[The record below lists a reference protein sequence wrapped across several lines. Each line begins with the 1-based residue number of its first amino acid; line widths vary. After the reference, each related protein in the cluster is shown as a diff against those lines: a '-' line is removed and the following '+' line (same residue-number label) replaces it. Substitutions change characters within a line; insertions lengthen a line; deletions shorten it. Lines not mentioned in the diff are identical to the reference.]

1 MNKTK
6 APRPERDDYL
16 VDAVVR
22 ACDLLRAFETEGERL
37 SLKELVTRTGLTS
50 SRAFRLLYTLERN
63 GLVEKADAQRYR
75 TRVKLLSRPRC
86 RIGFAGQTQESS
98 FAVDVAAGLRRES
111 EQRNIE
117 LIELDNRMSAST
129 AVRNAE
135 ELIRQRVDL
144 AIEFQTF
151 ASAAAEIASKFRSAG
166 IPLIAVDIPHP
177 GAVFFGADN
186 FRAGQIAGQALGRW
200 AERNW
205 AGRVQQILLLDI
217 PAAGATTASRM
228 DGMLAGLR
236 EALPR
241 TAETPTIRLDSR
253 GTHEGGATAVRRAL
267 RLGAR
272 TLIGAANDPAALGA
286 LEVLESSRQSNLCA
300 VISQGAS
307 VEGRAELRRP
317 GSRLIGSVAYF
328 PESYGKG
335 LIQLATHMIEGR
347 STPPAVFTP
356 HRLIT
361 AQNVDTAYPH
371 DEPTTKANMLTMAP
385 SRQTA

>member
-1 MNKTK
+1 MSEKKTT
-6 APRPERDDYL
+6 RPDRDDYL

-22 ACDLLRAFETEGERL
+22 ACELLRAFDSEGERL

-50 SRAFRLLYTLERN
+50 SRAFRLLYTLERS
-63 GLVEKADAQRYR
+63 GLIEKADSQRYR
-75 TRVKLLSRPRC
+75 SRVKLLDRPRF
-86 RIGFAGQTQESS
+86 RIGFAGQTQESA
-98 FAVDVAAGLRRES
+98 FAVDVAEGLRREA

-151 ASAAAEIASKFRSAG
+151 ASVAPEIASKFRAAS
-166 IPLIAVDIPHP
+166 IPLIAIDIPHP

-186 FRAGQIAGQALGRW
+186 FRAGQIAGHALGRW
-200 AERNW
+200 AERHW
-205 AGRVQQILLLDI
+205 AGRPQQIVLLDI
-217 PAAGATTASRM
+217 PAAGATTAARM
-228 DGMLAGLR
+228 DGLLAGLR

-241 TAETPTIRLDSR
+241 TADVPTIRLDSR
-253 GTHEGGATAVRRAL
+253 GTREGGATALRRAL
-267 RLGAR
+267 RPGVR
-272 TLIGAANDPAALGA
+272 TLVGAANDPSALGA
-286 LEVLESSRQSNLCA
+286 LDVFEMGRQSSLCA

-307 VEGRAELRRP
+307 AEGRAELRRT
-317 GSRLIGSVAYF
+317 GTRLIGSVAYF

-335 LIQLATHMIEGR
+335 LVQLATDLIEGR
-347 STPPAVFTP
+347 ATPPAVFTP

-371 DEPTTKANMLTMAP
+371 DQTLRHAP
-385 SRQTA
+385 LAAVGSRQTA

>member
-1 MNKTK
+1 MSENKTT
-6 APRPERDDYL
+6 RPERDDYL

-22 ACDLLRAFETEGERL
+22 ACDLLRAFESEGERL

-50 SRAFRLLYTLERN
+50 SRAFRLLYTLERS
-63 GLVEKADAQRYR
+63 GLIEKADSQRYR
-75 TRVKLLSRPRC
+75 TRVKLLDQPRF
-86 RIGFAGQTQESS
+86 RIGFAGQTQESA
-98 FAVDVAAGLRRES
+98 FAVDVAEGLRREA

-135 ELIRQRVDL
+135 DLIRQRVDL

-151 ASAAAEIASKFRSAG
+151 ASVAAEIASKFRSAN
-166 IPLIAVDIPHP
+166 IPLIAIDIPHP

-186 FRAGQIAGQALGRW
+186 FRAGQIAGHALGRW
-200 AERNW
+200 AERHW
-205 AGRVQQILLLDI
+205 SGRAQQIVLLDL
-217 PAAGATTASRM
+217 PAAGATTAARM

-241 TAETPTIRLDSR
+241 ASEIPTVRLDSR
-253 GTHEGGATAVRRAL
+253 GTREGGASAL
-267 RLGAR
+267 RR
-272 TLIGAANDPAALGA
+272 TLRPGIRTLVGAANDPAALGA
-286 LEVLESSRQSNLCA
+286 IDVFEMARQSNLCA
-300 VISQGAS
+300 VVSQGAS
-307 VEGRAELRRP
+307 AEGRAELRRS
-317 GSRLIGSVAYF
+317 GTRLIGSVAYF

-335 LIQLATHMIEGR
+335 LVQLATDLIEGR

-371 DEPTTKANMLTMAP
+371 DQTLQRAP
-385 SRQTA
+385 LSGVGSRQTA

>member
-1 MNKTK
+1 MSEKTSK
-6 APRPERDDYL
+6 RPERDDYL

-22 ACDLLRAFETEGERL
+22 ACDLLRAFESEAERI

-63 GLVEKADAQRYR
+63 GLVEKVDTQRYR
-75 TRVKLLSRPRC
+75 SRVKLLNQPRF

-98 FAVDVAAGLRRES
+98 FAVDVAEGLRREAS
-111 EQRNIE
+111 QRNVE

-151 ASAAAEIASKFRSAG
+151 ASVAPQIASKFRAAG
-166 IPLIAVDIPHP
+166 IPLIAIDIPHP
-177 GAVFFGADN
+177 GAIYFGADN

-200 AERNW
+200 AERHW
-205 AGRVQQILLLDI
+205 AGRVQQVVLLDI
-217 PAAGATTASRM
+217 PAAGATAASRM

-241 TAETPTIRLDSR
+241 AVELPTIRLDSR
-253 GTHEGGATAVRRAL
+253 GTQEGGATALRRAL
-267 RLGAR
+267 RPGVR
-272 TLIGAANDPAALGA
+272 TLVGAANDPAALGA
-286 LEVLESSRQSNLCA
+286 LDVIRGSRQTQLSA
-300 VISQGAS
+300 VVSQGAS
-307 VEGRAELRRP
+307 AEGRAELRRP
-317 GSRLIGSVAYF
+317 GTRLIGSVAYF

-335 LIQLATHMIEGR
+335 LVQLAAEVIEGR
-347 STPPAVFTP
+347 STTPAVFTP

-361 AQNVDTAYPH
+361 PQNVDTAYPH
-371 DEPTTKANMLTMAP
+371 DEQTSMPTSTVSM
-385 SRQTA
+385 SGQTA

>member
-1 MNKTK
+1 MSEKKTT
-6 APRPERDDYL
+6 RPERDDYL

-22 ACDLLRAFETEGERL
+22 ACELLRAFESEGERL

-50 SRAFRLLYTLERN
+50 SRAFRLLYTLERS
-63 GLVEKADAQRYR
+63 GLIEKADSQRYR
-75 TRVKLLSRPRC
+75 SRVKLLDRPRF
-86 RIGFAGQTQESS
+86 RIGFAGQTQESP
-98 FAVDVAAGLRRES
+98 FAVDVAEGLRREA

-117 LIELDNRMSAST
+117 LIEFDNRMSAST

-151 ASAAAEIASKFRSAG
+151 ASVAAEIASKFRAAN
-166 IPLIAVDIPHP
+166 IPLIAIDIPHP

-186 FRAGQIAGQALGRW
+186 FRAGQIAGHALGRW

-205 AGRVQQILLLDI
+205 TGRAQQIVLLDI
-217 PAAGATTASRM
+217 PAAGATTAARM

-241 TAETPTIRLDSR
+241 AVDVPTVRLDSR
-253 GTHEGGATAVRRAL
+253 GTREGGATALRRIL
-267 RLGAR
+267 RPGVR
-272 TLIGAANDPAALGA
+272 TLVGAANDPAALGA
-286 LEVLESSRQSNLCA
+286 IDVFEMARQSNLCA
-300 VISQGAS
+300 VVSQGAS
-307 VEGRAELRRP
+307 TEGRAELRRS
-317 GSRLIGSVAYF
+317 GTRLIGSVAYF

-335 LIQLATHMIEGR
+335 LVQLATDLIEGR
-347 STPPAVFTP
+347 PTPPAVFTP

-371 DEPTTKANMLTMAP
+371 DQTLQQAPPMAGFG